1 MFSRALLPFA
11 LAVAAGF
18 TSLLAP
24 AAAEAQ
30 PTAPAGA
37 TAAAAP
43 ARFAVLDTRHVIL
56 NSEEGLRIQANLR
69 KLSESRQAEF
79 ARMDKELNDEQDKL
93 RKEEKAK
100 GSSDALDKRK
110 AEFRQKVAQLQQAQ
124 LDFQRD
130 MMSKENDLTKPMIQ
144 KIGNIVKNIAQQ
156 EAFDLVVDKNAVVF
170 FKNELDI
177 TERVLGL
184 YNQGDSGGGKG
195 GATKKPAE
203 KKPAEKKPA
212 EKKAAPGGAKKPK

>member
-11 LAVAAGF
+11 LAATAAF
-18 TSLLAP
+18 TSLLVP

-30 PTAPAGA
+30 PATAPA
-37 TAAAAP
+37 AAAAP
-43 ARFAVLDTRHVIL
+43 MRFAVLDTRHVIL
-56 NSEEGLRIQANLR
+56 NSDEGLRIQANLR
-69 KLSESRQAEF
+69 KLSEARQAEF
-79 ARMDKELNDEQDKL
+79 AQKDKELNDEQDKL

-110 AEFRQKVAQLQQAQ
+110 AEFRQKVAMLQQAQ

-130 MMSKENDLTKPMIQ
+130 MLSKENELTKPMIQ
-144 KIGNIVKNIAQQ
+144 KIGNIVKNIANQ
-156 EAFDLVVDKNAVVF
+156 ESFDLVVDKNAVVF

-184 YNQGDSGGGKG
+184 YNQGGSGGDKG
-195 GATKKPAE
+195 GGQKKPAE

>member
-11 LAVAAGF
+11 LAAVAGF

-30 PTAPAGA
+30 PATAPA
-37 TAAAAP
+37 AAAASM
-43 ARFAVLDTRHVIL
+43 RFAVLDTRHVIL

-69 KLSESRQAEF
+69 KLSEARQAEF
-79 ARMDKELNDEQDKL
+79 AQKDKELNDEQDKL
-93 RKEEKAK
+93 RKEEKSK

-110 AEFRQKVAQLQQAQ
+110 AEFRQKVAMLQQAQ

-130 MMSKENDLTKPMIQ
+130 MLQKENELTKPMIQ

-156 EAFDLVVDKNAVVF
+156 ESFDLVVDKNAVVF

-184 YNQGDSGGGKG
+184 YNQGGSGGDKG
-195 GATKKPAE
+195 GAQ

>member
-1 MFSRALLPFA
+1 MFSRALHPFA
-11 LAVAAGF
+11 LAAAFGI

-30 PTAPAGA
+30 QP
-37 TAAAAP
+37 AAAP
-43 ARFAVLDTRHVIL
+43 APAAAAASMRFAVLDTRHVIL

-69 KLSESRQAEF
+69 KLSEAKQAEL
-79 ARMDKELNDEQDKL
+79 AQKDKELGDEQEKL
-93 RKEEKAK
+93 KQEEKAK
-100 GSSDALDKRK
+100 GSSPALDKRK
-110 AEFRQKVAQLQQAQ
+110 ADWRQKVAGLQQAQ

-130 MMSKENDLTKPMIQ
+130 MLQKESELTKPMVQ

-184 YNQGDSGGGKG
+184 YNQGTP
-195 GATKKPAE
+195 GAAGKKPAE
-203 KKPAEKKPA
+203 KKPAPKQPA
-212 EKKAAPGGAKKPK
+212 PKTAPGGAKKPR

>member
-1 MFSRALLPFA
+1 MFSRALLPLA
-11 LAVAAGF
+11 LAAACGF

-30 PTAPAGA
+30 PAAAPA
-37 TAAAAP
+37 AAAAP
-43 ARFAVLDTRHVIL
+43 TRFAVLDTRHVIL

-69 KLSESRQAEF
+69 KLSEARQAEF
-79 ARMDKELNDEQDKL
+79 AQKDRELNDEQDKL

-110 AEFRQKVAQLQQAQ
+110 AEFRQKVAMLQQAQ

-130 MMSKENDLTKPMIQ
+130 MLQKENELTKPMIQ

-156 EAFDLVVDKNAVVF
+156 ESFDLVVDKNAVVF

-184 YNQGDSGGGKG
+184 YNQGSSGGDKG
-195 GATKKPAE
+195 APKKPAE

>member
-11 LAVAAGF
+11 LAVTAGF

-24 AAAEAQ
+24 MTAEAQ
-30 PTAPAGA
+30 PAGAPAP
-37 TAAAAP
+37 AAAA
-43 ARFAVLDTRHVIL
+43 ASMRFAVLDTRHVIL

-69 KLSESRQAEF
+69 KLSEAKQAEL
-79 ARMDKELNDEQDKL
+79 AKADKDLGEEQERLKQ
-93 RKEEKAK
+93 EEKK
-100 GSSDALDKRK
+100 NGSSAALDKRK
-110 AEFRQKVAQLQQAQ
+110 NEWRQKVAGLQQAQ

-130 MMSKENDLTKPMIQ
+130 MLQKENELTKPMIQ
-144 KIGNIVKNIAQQ
+144 KIGTIVKNIAQQ

-170 FKNELDI
+170 YKNELDI

-184 YNQGDSGGGKG
+184 YNQGTGGTTGT
-195 GATKKPAE
+195 TKKPAE